1 MKSDLVMGWVF
12 VGLSILILICVIC
25 GCFVGNWAAV
35 PMCSFALTLNV
46 CNAITRFHNYKQRQ
60 QDWKDCMA
68 RFNDAFNACW
78 PDEDEDEPEDNSII
92 TD

>member
-1 MKSDLVMGWVF
+1 MKKDLVMGCVF
-12 VGLSILILICVIC
+12 VGLSILILACVIY
-25 GCFVGNWAAV
+25 GCCIDNWAAV
-35 PMCSFALTLNV
+35 PMCSFALALNI
-46 CNAITRFHNYKQRQ
+46 CNAITRFHDYKRRQ

-78 PDEDEDEPEDNSII
+78 PDEDEDEPDDNRII